1 MSDRL
6 IHLLEEIAGEITAM
20 NEKLE
25 KIIRMNTLIDSN
37 AGLVNRQVHKN
48 RSIID
53 SANKKINKQD
63 NKQKTVESF
72 VINF

>member
-6 IHLLEEIAGEITAM
+6 IHLLEEIAEDIKAM

-25 KIIRMNTLIDSN
+25 KIIRMNTFVDSN
-37 AGLVNRQVHKN
+37 TGLVNRQCYKN

-53 SANKKINKQD
+53 SVNKTK
-63 NKQKTVESF
+63 
-72 VINF
+72 